1 MENTGAP
8 TAGMASSS
16 GQDIPKVISS
26 FLRQYFFVFFFVLYL
41 MFFTDYSVGLCFF
54 QDKKMKVKVVYA
66 RGRKQKGNEDGNNT
80 KVSTVAATA
89 SRKGSSTSDV
99 AVQKEK
105 ACKQKGKAV
114 ATKQNEAVE
123 VNVILSYFSFFAY
136 TVVFVA
142 TK

>member
-1 MENTGAP
+1 VL
-8 TAGMASSS
+8 
-16 GQDIPKVISS
+16 DYVI
-26 FLRQYFFVFFFVLYL
+26 
-41 MFFTDYSVGLCFF
+41 F

-66 RGRKQKGNEDGNNT
+66 RGWKQKGNEDENNT
-80 KVSTVAATA
+80 KVSRVAATA
-89 SRKGSSTSDV
+89 SRKESSTSDV

-123 VNVILSYFSFFAY
+123 VNIILSYFFSFFAY